1 MRKTNKKDPRAPANV
16 PPQPQPQPRSCQV
29 QPGRAGGGSPG
40 ALPAAAPRRRLAA
53 VGGGWRPLGLGAGP
67 RRCLRTDSSGAAAA
81 AAGRRRGE
89 EGARGPAAAA
99 PNRPAFGE
107 VQMPVSSSWSVPEA
121 SSHASPRGCY
131 SLCCSILAGSAF
143 QPPSL
148 LTLLLAGTRTFPV
161 VCSVGAHLRPC
172 TRHEDEPH
180 NSQGENERKQTNK
193 SFFTHFKGQITQH
206 PIYCS
211 WKNEWTTDFQEMR
224 MRILNTAQTNAF
236 L

>member
-1 MRKTNKKDPRAPANV
+1 MGRDTSHWTRLLQVRYRTAAYTSLGKAQGARFPREAKAEPRASLVLFPTRQTAPGEILQDALPHGRLTNLGSNRGQNVMALPPRSPHLIVEMRKTNKKDPRAPANV

-99 PNRPAFGE
+99 PNR
-107 VQMPVSSSWSVPEA
+107 
-121 SSHASPRGCY
+121 
-131 SLCCSILAGSAF
+131 
-143 QPPSL
+143 
-148 LTLLLAGTRTFPV
+148 
-161 VCSVGAHLRPC
+161 
-172 TRHEDEPH
+172 
-180 NSQGENERKQTNK
+180 
-193 SFFTHFKGQITQH
+193 
-206 PIYCS
+206 
-211 WKNEWTTDFQEMR
+211 
-224 MRILNTAQTNAF
+224 
-236 L
+236 